1 VKLLNL
7 NIQVWSK
14 SSLKKEISNGI

>member
-7 NIQVWSK
+7 IYKFDKK
-14 SSLKKEISNGI
+14 SSLKKNI